1 MVSSAGSVAGEA
13 SGADEF
19 GALWRSLCD
28 VLDPEVPVLSVVDLG
43 VVRAIRRRGEGIE
56 IDVAPTYS
64 GCPAMEVI
72 EQRIADAARRQIGRD
87 VRINRVLS
95 PPWTTDWISAEGKEK
110 LRAYGIA
117 PPELRA
123 ARGQRPVACPRCGGQ
138 DTHCVSHFGSTACK
152 AAYRCGTCLE
162 PFEHFKCL

>member
-1 MVSSAGSVAGEA
+1 MVNAADRASADQ
-13 SGADEF
+13 GADEF
-19 GALWRSLCD
+19 GGLWRALCD

-43 VVRAIRRRGEGIE
+43 VVRAIRRHGETIE
-56 IDVAPTYS
+56 VDVAPTYS

-72 EQRIADAARRQIGRD
+72 EELIADASRRQTGRE
-87 VRINRVLS
+87 VCVNRVLS
-95 PPWTTDWISAEGKEK
+95 PPWTTDWITKEGKEK

-123 ARGQRPVACPRCGGQ
+123 ARGQRPVACPRCGTS
-138 DTHCVSHFGSTACK
+138 DTHRVSEFGSTACK
-152 AAYRCGTCLE
+152 AAYRCESCLE